1 MRKKLSSP
9 RSAVP
14 VTNLMEAGYDEV
26 AANMT
31 TFHKMSGKVAENVIR
46 LESKVDQLVRGQK
59 TLRLEVNGTGLDL
72 KSIKRAL
79 ANAGYALLDLNED
92 NDENDEE
99 LRLENE
105 DNTDN
110 TQLDSTSAPHQV
122 YSFENPP
129 PQKDLEAYEMPDG
142 TCSIDTVIREYYSI
156 PVFNISVPELLELAP
171 KWKKSHDKVFRRR
184 RRLVQQFEALPYDLS
199 NDEKIDAVNDF
210 IDSCEK
216 KMTVAKIQ
224 RILEGETLFRDFD
237 KKPLL
242 RDLLGDE
249 RLKKFKQ

>member
-59 TLRLEVNGTGLDL
+59 TLRLEVKGTGLDL
-72 KSIKRAL
+72 KSIKKAL

-92 NDENDEE
+92 NYENDEE

-184 RRLVQQFEALPYDLS
+184 RRLVQQFEALPYDLT